1 MVIPFGR
8 ARDGADTRKTPPDAV
23 SGDTAAPA
31 EVPKHPPEVGHV
43 CVSPMASSH
52 SSVRVMEIA
61 SHELT
66 GGLADRS
73 DRAAGPVD
81 VAVMFDAEAASLT
94 RLARFYVD
102 DKTAAE
108 DLVQEA
114 FIRFARHQGR
124 LRDPERATAY
134 LRSIVINLARDHN
147 RRGFVSWRHRPPAQP
162 DVPSAAETAAER
174 AERAA
179 VVQALRALPRRQRD
193 CVTLR
198 YYYDLPIAD
207 IAATLGL
214 SVNTVKTHLHRGLEA
229 LGTTLEAQR

>member
-1 MVIPFGR
+1 MKTGEGTSGGDR
-8 ARDGADTRKTPPDAV
+8 APPADVHEDLREDRQLAV
-23 SGDTAAPA
+23 SPVGPA
-31 EVPKHPPEVGHV
+31 R
-43 CVSPMASSH
+43 
-52 SSVRVMEIA
+52 SSVRVMEVVA
-61 SHELT
+61 A
-66 GGLADRS
+66 GLARVGVADS
-73 DRAAGPVD
+73 GPLD
-81 VAVMFDAEAASLT
+81 VAAVFDAEAASLT

-124 LRDPERATAY
+124 LRDPDRATAY

-162 DVPSAAETAAER
+162 DAPSAEETAEER

-179 VVQALRALPRRQRD
+179 VVAALRALPRRQRD

-198 YYYDLPIAD
+198 YYYDLPVAQ

-214 SVNTVKTHLHRGLEA
+214 SVNTVKTHHSRGLDA
-229 LGTTLEAQR
+229 LGTTLEADR

>member
-1 MVIPFGR
+1 VHNDAAENR
-8 ARDGADTRKTPPDAV
+8 QVAV
-23 SGDTAAPA
+23 SPAAPSHPSVPLM
-31 EVPKHPPEVGHV
+31 EV
-43 CVSPMASSH
+43 ATT
-52 SSVRVMEIA
+52 A
-61 SHELT
+61 
-66 GGLADRS
+66 GLVD
-73 DRAAGPVD
+73 AAGAEPVD
-81 VAVMFDAEAASLT
+81 VGVLFDVEAASLT

-124 LRDPERATAY
+124 LRDRERATAY

-162 DVPSAAETAAER
+162 DAPSAAETAEER

-179 VVQALRALPRRQRD
+179 VVAALRSLPRRQRD

-198 YYYDLPIAD
+198 YYYDMPVAEIAT
-207 IAATLGL
+207 TLGL
-214 SVNTVKTHLHRGLEA
+214 SANTVKTHLQRGLDA
-229 LGTTLEAQR
+229 LGATLEAHR

>member
-1 MVIPFGR
+1 MEVASLDSTG
-8 ARDGADTRKTPPDAV
+8 TR
-23 SGDTAAPA
+23 AAPSA
-31 EVPKHPPEVGHV
+31 GALEVG
-43 CVSPMASSH
+43 A
-52 SSVRVMEIA
+52 
-61 SHELT
+61 L
-66 GGLADRS
+66 
-73 DRAAGPVD
+73 
-81 VAVMFDAEAASLT
+81 FDAEAASLT

-114 FIRFARHQGR
+114 FIRFSRSRGR
-124 LRDPERATAY
+124 LRDETRAAAY

-162 DVPSAAETAAER
+162 DAPSAEETADAR

-179 VVQALRALPRRQRD
+179 VIAALRSLPRRQRD

-198 YYYDLPIAD
+198 YYYDMPVAQ

-214 SVNTVKTHLHRGLEA
+214 SPNTVKTHLHRGLDTLA
-229 LGTTLEAQR
+229 TTLEADR